1 MVQSTQSA
9 QWFSCCPRADQ
20 LNCIFIG
27 VDVIKSGWE
36 NEYAFAKYD
45 TISFSLL
52 SFVPQCNILSWKDGG
67 LEVLRLVLKPWVVNE
82 ETCNFNSGAQFKCA
96 VICVSN
102 SDIRLRDLLIG
113 SQELVDIVHE
123 TVDIEPSDAKQS

>member
-1 MVQSTQSA
+1 M
-9 QWFSCCPRADQ
+9 
-20 LNCIFIG
+20 
-27 VDVIKSGWE
+27 
-36 NEYAFAKYD
+36 
-45 TISFSLL
+45 
-52 SFVPQCNILSWKDGG
+52 
-67 LEVLRLVLKPWVVNE
+67 LKPWVVNE

-102 SDIRLRDLLIG
+102 TDIRLRDLLIG